1 MLSFLIEGRFDLG
14 IGIGDIPEQAA
25 WGEPPYADAAVRME
39 WLEEVVAA
47 LRLAWTGHP
56 VEFTGRHVRL
66 RDACCPLAAPSPPPV
81 VIGAGG
87 SNRLVRR
94 AVSYADEINVY
105 YHPDC
110 IATARKVVQK
120 SGRVVALSACIDE
133 YDLVGEH
140 LSGTML
146 ERLRRWQEQGIDR
159 LFVTLYE
166 PFALLPLICQAVPHM
181 QPAI

>member
-1 MLSFLIEGRFDLG
+1 MT
-14 IGIGDIPEQAA
+14 
-25 WGEPPYADAAVRME
+25 
-39 WLEEVVAA
+39 AA

-56 VEFTGRHVRL
+56 VEFTGRHVL
-66 RDACCPLAAPSPPPV
+66 FRDACCPPAAPPPV
-81 VIGAGG
+81 VIGAGD

-105 YHPDC
+105 YHPDR
-110 IATARKVVQK
+110 IATSGKVIQE

-140 LSGTML
+140 LSGTMV
-146 ERLRRWQEQGIDR
+146 ERFRRWQGQGIDR
-159 LFVTLYE
+159 LFVTLYG
-166 PFALLPLICQAVPHM
+166 PFALLPPICEAVPHM